1 MADWILTPCNVA
13 CGSGIGTVNSLSG
26 STLQCDTWLSDDM
39 PLNSPERP
47 PYWNSI
53 YGFDFDH
60 ITVVDVSFC
69 TSHRNFIQSDHS
81 QQTKMTSCRFSRWP
95 ISAILD
101 FRDPVIGSLK
111 SPCTTFYRSS
121 IQTISLNCLV
131 FENAFFAFLRQ
142 TDRRTNGQHRSTKP
156 LSLSVTSTAEMPL
169 SGSGNWVFFLVCV
182 SWTITGQPPPTAS
195 SSAECSQDKPPLY
208 TTLFTVQGTA
218 ATKQLKKEKKRKTTI
233 DSTIRRTH
241 LSDSLTTF
249 PKL

>member
-60 ITVVDVSFC
+60 ITVVDMSFC

-101 FRDPVIGSLK
+101 FRDPIIGSLK

-121 IQTISLNCLV
+121 IETISLNCLV
-131 FENAFFAFLRQ
+131 FEKNRVFLHFCDRQ
-142 TDRRTNGQHRSTKP
+142 TDEQ
-156 LSLSVTSTAEMPL
+156 M
-169 SGSGNWVFFLVCV
+169 
-182 SWTITGQPPPTAS
+182 
-195 SSAECSQDKPPLY
+195 
-208 TTLFTVQGTA
+208 
-218 ATKQLKKEKKRKTTI
+218 
-233 DSTIRRTH
+233 DSTEA
-241 LSDSLTTF
+241 LSRSRCRWRQL
-249 PKL
+249 PKCLCLVVVIESFFSYACHER